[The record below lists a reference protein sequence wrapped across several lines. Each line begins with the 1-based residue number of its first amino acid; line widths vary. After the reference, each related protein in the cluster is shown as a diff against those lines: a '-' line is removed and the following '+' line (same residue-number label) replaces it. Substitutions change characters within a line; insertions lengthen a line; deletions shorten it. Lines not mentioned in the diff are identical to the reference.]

1 MKISRELTE
10 SERHEL
16 VKTVNSP
23 GWNIIKDELERR
35 RSQLAKD
42 IIYSTDRSKDVDR
55 RAGIVV
61 IDMILGTEAM
71 LAGPPEDDQPYPIYS
86 GNRY

>member
-1 MKISRELTE
+1 VKISRELTE
-10 SERHEL
+10 AERHEL
-16 VKTVNSP
+16 VKTISSP
-23 GWNIIKDELERR
+23 GWGIIKDELERR
-35 RSQLAKD
+35 RMQLAKD

-71 LAGPPEDDQPYPIYS
+71 LDNPIEDEQPYQIYG